1 MHEAEYLGVSLYE
14 LERME
19 SEQAAELR
27 DMWS

>member
-14 LERME
+14 LDRKEAE
-19 SEQAAELR
+19 EAAELR